1 MIYAQQTGM
10 FPRVVPSQVSAF
22 PMQSTAMP
30 AVYAQEGEGDLGIN
44 TDKLI
49 TLIITMMI
57 MVMMMKMMTKA
68 TESIG

>member
-1 MIYAQQTGM
+1 MVYAQQTGM

-30 AVYAQEGEGDLGIN
+30 AVYAQEETAGFD
-44 TDKLI
+44 TTQLI
-49 TLIITMMI
+49 SLMMTMMI

-68 TESIG
+68 TESI

>member
-1 MIYAQQTGM
+1 MS
-10 FPRVVPSQVSAF
+10 VPS
-22 PMQSTAMP
+22 TDN
-30 AVYAQEGEGDLGIN
+30 GTIN

-49 TLIITMMI
+49 TLMMTMMI

>member
-10 FPRVVPSQVSAF
+10 FPRVAPSQVSAF

-30 AVYAQEGEGDLGIN
+30 AVYAQEGTTGFD
-44 TDKLI
+44 TTQLI
-49 TLIITMMI
+49 TLMMTMMI

-68 TESIG
+68 TESI

>member
-1 MIYAQQTGM
+1 MS
-10 FPRVVPSQVSAF
+10 VPS
-22 PMQSTAMP
+22 T
-30 AVYAQEGEGDLGIN
+30 DTIN

-49 TLIITMMI
+49 TLMMTMMI